1 MAGYRTHY
9 QPTWID
15 FSMFWSAIVFGLS
28 LAIILQLESTSLS
41 WLAVAVAGVTI
52 LVAIVQILLLRLV
65 ATPKGLRLTSFFKSN
80 TINLAWAD
88 IEDFTNGR
96 LTVMLK
102 TKQYGRVSFLMFGK
116 KRKQKIVALI
126 KKGLETSTK

>member
-9 QPTWID
+9 QPAWID

-65 ATPKGLRLTSFFKSN
+65 ATPKGLRLTSFLKV
-80 TINLAWAD
+80 T
-88 IEDFTNGR
+88 R
-96 LTVMLK
+96 L
-102 TKQYGRVSFLMFGK
+102 
-116 KRKQKIVALI
+116 I
-126 KKGLETSTK
+126 

>member
-1 MAGYRTHY
+1 
-9 QPTWID
+9 
-15 FSMFWSAIVFGLS
+15 MFWSAIVFGLS

-52 LVAIVQILLLRLV
+52 LVAIAQILLLRLV

>member
-9 QPTWID
+9 QPAWID

-102 TKQYGRVSFLMFGK
+102 TIRSRFVSDVRQKAKTKNRGVDQKTFGN
-116 KRKQKIVALI
+116 IH
-126 KKGLETSTK
+126 

>member
-9 QPTWID
+9 QPAWID

-65 ATPKGLRLTSFFKSN
+65 ATPKGLRLTSF
-80 TINLAWAD
+80 
-88 IEDFTNGR
+88 
-96 LTVMLK
+96 LK
-102 TKQYGRVSFLMFGK
+102 
-116 KRKQKIVALI
+116 
-126 KKGLETSTK
+126 

>member
-9 QPTWID
+9 QPAWID

-28 LAIILQLESTSLS
+28 LAIILQLESTSLL

>member
-9 QPTWID
+9 QPAWID

-41 WLAVAVAGVTI
+41 GRFLI
-52 LVAIVQILLLRLV
+52 LLRLV

-102 TKQYGRVSFLMFGK
+102 PNNT
-116 KRKQKIVALI
+116 VAFRF
-126 KKGLETSTK
+126 

>member
-9 QPTWID
+9 QPAWID

-41 WLAVAVAGVTI
+41 WLAVAVAGVTN
-52 LVAIVQILLLRLV
+52 LVAIVQILV

-126 KKGLETSTK
+126 KKRLETSTK

>member
-9 QPTWID
+9 QPAWID

-96 LTVMLK
+96 LTVM
-102 TKQYGRVSFLMFGK
+102 QYGRVSFLMFGK

-126 KKGLETSTK
+126 KKRLETSTK

>member
-9 QPTWID
+9 QPAWID

-28 LAIILQLESTSLS
+28 FQLESTRLS
-41 WLAVAVAGVTI
+41 WLAVAVAGITI

>member
-9 QPTWID
+9 QPAWID

-52 LVAIVQILLLRLV
+52 LVAIVQILLPSRN
-65 ATPKGLRLTSFFKSN
+65 AQRPSFNQLF
-80 TINLAWAD
+80 
-88 IEDFTNGR
+88 
-96 LTVMLK
+96 
-102 TKQYGRVSFLMFGK
+102 
-116 KRKQKIVALI
+116 
-126 KKGLETSTK
+126 